1 MKIKGVFYLPIE
13 DNNGRDLRVEI
24 AEVEDELF
32 ARFDGYTFLGHIK
45 GAFRMAD
52 ASQSV
57 DTHAAYVVVLDEA
70 DIVKLEEILLRFKSS
85 TLQESI
91 YLEIQ
96 RNVEFRFLQ

>member
-1 MKIKGVFYLPIE
+1 MKIKAVFYLPIE

-24 AEVEDELF
+24 AEVEDTLF
-32 ARFDGYTFLGHIK
+32 ALFDGYTLLGHVQ

-52 ASQSV
+52 SSQSL
-57 DTHAAYVVVLDEA
+57 DTHAAYMVVLDSSRLA
-70 DIVKLEEILLRFKSS
+70 KLEEILLNFKSS

-96 RNVEFRFLQ
+96 KDVEIRFLQ